1 MVNTME
7 VLNEKQ
13 EKEAAKKKVAGI
25 QKTNAE

>member
-13 EKEAAKKKVAGI
+13 EKEAAKKVAGI